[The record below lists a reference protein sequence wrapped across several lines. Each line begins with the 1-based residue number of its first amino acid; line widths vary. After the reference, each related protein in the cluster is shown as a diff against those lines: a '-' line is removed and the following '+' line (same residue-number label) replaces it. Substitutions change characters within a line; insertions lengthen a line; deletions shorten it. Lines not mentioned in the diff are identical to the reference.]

1 METYSSNPKQY
12 LYDSQFGDFRLALDD
27 IDETNILIYQTIE
40 PRLNNTKRYV
50 IAIRGSQT
58 MYDYLVDIDVMRD
71 YSSDTNGVENYFHL
85 YSRLLDDVY
94 DQIVNTIT
102 NNTGTD
108 TVEYYITG
116 HSLGGKL
123 AMDAFNRLITN
134 NMNTGVYCYIYN
146 PYTIHDIYAEDLLN
160 NIDLAIAGE
169 EPHFKYFAL
178 RTDLYVYI
186 TEGDYISALYS
197 ILPGNV
203 FVYPSI
209 SLVQNYL
216 MNLFNIAYNAILSNN
231 NHSLSNFTNKTDAD
245 IELTMKAEYHY
256 DAVHNT
262 ITPIHLSIGRL
273 SNALSKDLSSV
284 AGTLNNNAHLH
295 MKAVSDTEQFMNLV
309 VLETDDDHIKYLWEW
324 QQQHLLFRTYF
335 LGNGQKIITPIYKI
349 TNHEYANNY
358 HYVFLKEWD
367 IPDNPLY
374 NIIKVN
380 STGTIS
386 NTALCVFTEKQYTPV
401 ELSNKRSTGID
412 LQFTNL
418 ADLPNLTQPNSIQ
431 RRQWSI
437 HFGESS
443 SVVPI
448 QTEDTW
454 HDQDDLRRLI
464 KHDLFTHSPI
474 TSTDGITIGFNRD
487 TTGSGNIDVHTIKWY
502 LNDIGG
508 GNLKWGHLQVGNRD
522 DYKIKLEHTS
532 EDLYLVKSNTWTSNA
547 MYTPTYEIVWYD
559 TNRYFIINTDVI
571 NTGQYLKQ
579 PTYTEWSTLQTETI
593 YAQIEDSKLYFKDLV
608 WDTWDGITGSPDEY
622 LFTIDN
628 YSNISLPATVSDS
641 LTNNVN
647 GTATD
652 TFLLYPNYLRSPDGD
667 KILTMEY
674 NGNLIIWHKGVGAP
688 WHANTYNTGNGL
700 VVQADGNLIV
710 YDGGSGYDKITPAL
724 WNGGTHYSTIANS
737 GTLRT
742 IKITNTPALEIYDG
756 NNNLIKTY
764 S

>member
-12 LYDSQFGDFRLALDD
+12 LYDSQFGDFRLSLDD

-40 PRLNNTKRYV
+40 PNLINTKRYV

-58 MYDYLVDIDVMRD
+58 MYDYLVDIDILRD
-71 YSSDTNGVENYFHL
+71 YSSDTNGIENFVHL

-102 NNTGTD
+102 NNTGTG

-146 PYTIHDIYAEDLLN
+146 PYTIHDVYAEDLLN
-160 NIDLAIAGE
+160 NIDLAIGGE

-178 RTDLYVYI
+178 RTDLYAYI
-186 TEGDYISALYS
+186 TQGDYISALY
-197 ILPGNV
+197 LNFYPGNV

-209 SLVQNYL
+209 STVQNYL
-216 MNLFNIAYNAILSNN
+216 PNLLNVGYNAILSNN

-256 DAVHNT
+256 DPVHNT
-262 ITPIHLSIGRL
+262 YTPIHLSIGRIA
-273 SNALSKDLSSV
+273 NVLSKDLSSV
-284 AGTLNNNAHLH
+284 AGTLNNDAHLH
-295 MKAVSDTEQFMNLV
+295 LKAISDTEQFMNLI
-309 VLETDDDHIKYLWEW
+309 VLETDDDHIKYIWEW

-349 TNHEYANNY
+349 TNHEYTSNY

-367 IPDNPLY
+367 TTDIPFY

-386 NTALCVFTEKQYTPV
+386 NSTLCVFTEKQYTPV
-401 ELSNKRSTGID
+401 ELSNKRGTGID

-418 ADLPNLTQPNSIQ
+418 ADLPNLTQPDAIQ
-431 RRQWSI
+431 RRQWTI
-437 HFGESS
+437 TFGESS

-448 QTEDTW
+448 QQEDAW

-474 TSTDGITIGFNRD
+474 TSADGITIRFDYYSQTGNLDSYNVPFYLYD
-487 TTGSGNIDVHTIKWY
+487 T
-502 LNDIGG
+502 GG
-508 GNLKWGHLQVGNRD
+508 GVLKWGHINVGGIDN
-522 DYKIKLEHTS
+522 YKIKLEHTS
-532 EDLYLVKSNTWTSNA
+532 EDLYNVKSNTWTTNSL
-547 MYTPTYEIVWYD
+547 YTPSYEIVWYD

-571 NTGQYLKQ
+571 NTGQYLKR
-579 PTYTEWSTLQTETI
+579 PTFNQWTYLQDNTI
-593 YAQIEDSKLYFKDLV
+593 SMIRDNHINSFIDIV
-608 WDTWDGITGSPDEY
+608 WDTYDGITGSPDEY
-622 LFTIDN
+622 LFTIDS
-628 YSNISLPATVSDS
+628 YSNIQIPALLGDS

-647 GTATD
+647 GVATD
-652 TFLLYPNYLRSPDGD
+652 TWLMYPQYIRSNNGD
-667 KILTMEY
+667 YVLMMER
-674 NGNLIIWHKGVGAP
+674 NGNLIIWQKNNGAP
-688 WHANTYNTGNGL
+688 WMANTHDSGNAL
-700 VVQADGNLIV
+700 FMQTDGNLVV
-710 YDGGSGYDKITPAL
+710 YDGGVQFDTGSPAS
-724 WNGGTHYSTIANS
+724 WAS
-737 GTLRT
+737 GTGGGDGIRT
-742 IKITNTPALEIYDG
+742 IKITDNGKFQILDG
-756 NNNLIKTY
+756 SNNVMIEY